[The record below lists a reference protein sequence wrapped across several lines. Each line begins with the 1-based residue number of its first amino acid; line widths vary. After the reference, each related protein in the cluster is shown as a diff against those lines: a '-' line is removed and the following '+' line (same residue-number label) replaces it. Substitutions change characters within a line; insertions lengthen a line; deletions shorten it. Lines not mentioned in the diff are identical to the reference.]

1 MGNIYYEKKYVSI
14 NLPRHLPKSCEFLI
28 RSVWCIFMLS
38 GAVQKPEWFFKAKS
52 HNIWRACRSVAPSVK
67 KIGWTTWE
75 SIRFFS
81 DRDRSSVHTDLQLDN
96 IALKAK
102 IYISSLFLCLNP
114 FPCTLKILFPW
125 VSFKCFYKIKTN
137 IPRRYFKPINLLQ
150 LFHPENWYL
159 FGENWLLVITLP
171 ASEFS
176 AARETFLL
184 WTKEARQF
192 FTPTVLGHF

>member
-1 MGNIYYEKKYVSI
+1 MARMQVCSSQCEKNRMDDMGVH
-14 NLPRHLPKSCEFLI
+14 P
-28 RSVWCIFMLS
+28 IFFRP
-38 GAVQKPEWFFKAKS
+38 GALYMY
-52 HNIWRACRSVAPSVK
+52 
-67 KIGWTTWE
+67 
-75 SIRFFS
+75 
-81 DRDRSSVHTDLQLDN
+81 TDLQLDN

-114 FPCTLKILFPW
+114 FPCTLKIMFPW

-176 AARETFLL
+176 AARETFSPLDQRSPSIFYTNST
-184 WTKEARQF
+184 WTF
-192 FTPTVLGHF
+192 LSGTNGTI

>member
-1 MGNIYYEKKYVSI
+1 MARMQVCSSQCEKNRMDDMGVH
-14 NLPRHLPKSCEFLI
+14 P
-28 RSVWCIFMLS
+28 IFFRPGVLYMY
-38 GAVQKPEWFFKAKS
+38 
-52 HNIWRACRSVAPSVK
+52 
-67 KIGWTTWE
+67 
-75 SIRFFS
+75 
-81 DRDRSSVHTDLQLDN
+81 TDLQLDN

-102 IYISSLFLCLNP
+102 IYISSLFLCLNS